1 MPKKDFLEK
10 DPLYSKLDMDISPF
24 ETYKEI
30 PRPAVHMF
38 CESCESDQTF
48 QMVSNY
54 NWKNRDD
61 FPIPK
66 DLNAF
71 EALCVYECAACG
83 CHRSFLLHF
92 DIQEHS
98 VTKAGQYPP
107 WNIEIRK
114 DLTRVLGKYEK
125 VYKKGLICESQ
136 GYGIGAYAYYRRIIE
151 DIIDKLLDMIP
162 ELLSGNE
169 REIYQHALE
178 LTKQE
183 TTASDKIALVKDLLP
198 ISLRPGGVNP
208 LNALYQALSEGLHAE
223 TDEDCMALAE
233 NIRLVLIYLVEQ
245 VALARESSKSFT
257 EGMKKLLEKK
267 SNRAKGSS

>member
-1 MPKKDFLEK
+1 MPDKEFLEK
-10 DPLYSKLDMDISPF
+10 DPLYSKLDIDPV
-24 ETYKEI
+24 ETYEMI
-30 PRPAVHMF
+30 PKPAVHMF

-48 QMVSNY
+48 QMVSGY
-54 NWKNRDD
+54 NWNGPDR
-61 FPIPK
+61 FPVPE
-66 DLNAF
+66 DVDTF

-92 DIQEHS
+92 DIQEQS

-107 WNIEIRK
+107 WSIDISK
-114 DLTRVLGKYEK
+114 DLTPVLGKYEK

-162 ELLSGNE
+162 DLLSGND
-169 REIYQHALE
+169 REMYLHALE
-178 LTKQE
+178 QTKQE
-183 TTASDKIALVKDLLP
+183 INASDKIALVKDLLP
-198 ISLRPGGVNP
+198 ISLRPGGINP

-233 NIRLVLIYLVEQ
+233 DIRLVLIYLVEQ
-245 VALARESSKSFT
+245 VAIARESSKNFT

-267 SNRAKGSS
+267 SARTKRSS